1 MKESNFNQLKFQFTG
16 ILVFWFLRPN
26 NNLIVKIMNNNKI
39 VEKVCLKGK
48 QKYHLTYF
56 EVKNKSIGL
65 QCFAEKNKYHVANE
79 KGCVTVVKISISI
92 TSGVL
97 TTK

>member
-1 MKESNFNQLKFQFTG
+1 MYESNFNQLKFEFTG
-16 ILVFWFLRPN
+16 ILVFWLLGPN
-26 NNLIVKIMNNNKI
+26 NNSIVKITSNNKI

-65 QCFAEKNKYHVANE
+65 QCFAEKTNIMLQTK
-79 KGCVTVVKISISI
+79 KVV
-92 TSGVL
+92 L
-97 TTK
+97 RH

>member
-1 MKESNFNQLKFQFTG
+1 MG
-16 ILVFWFLRPN
+16 ILVFWFLDPN
-26 NNLIVKIMNNNKI
+26 NNSIVKIASNNKI

-65 QCFAEKNKYHVANE
+65 QCFAGKNIMLQTK
-79 KGCVTVVKISISI
+79 KVV
-92 TSGVL
+92 L
-97 TTK
+97 R